1 MERNEEE
8 KQKEQIKVIVWWIY
22 RKKQQL
28 SLLQKEYNVLQSQK
42 SKNEQCIKEFNL
54 RLQIREIRKNRAKQE
69 ICESSHEDV
78 FKNWVKEQSLN
89 LSQTQASIGTKIFEI
104 QQEMKKLRALLR
116 KDEITFFYQ
125 ESQSN
130 FKRLVSIR

>member
-42 SKNEQCIKEFNL
+42 SKNEPCIKEFNL
-54 RLQIREIRKNRAKQE
+54 RLQIREIRKRYY
-69 ICESSHEDV
+69 
-78 FKNWVKEQSLN
+78 
-89 LSQTQASIGTKIFEI
+89 T
-104 QQEMKKLRALLR
+104 
-116 KDEITFFYQ
+116 
-125 ESQSN
+125 
-130 FKRLVSIR
+130 KRLFNVHENK